1 MKKIDAEKLK
11 KAKALP
17 SVFTL
22 LLIAVLI
29 LFAVMLIFWT
39 TVNTLTVG
47 KINQGYVWAEG
58 LYERVSE
65 EGEINPIL
73 IEKELSYYSQII
85 PNITGVIAMK
95 GNEEVISFGTQIPKR
110 LIDEDSLSL
119 SIFFDKEDFANINI
133 LIDNSEGTDLVRIR
147 EEKWSFLEELD
158 KRINKIMAR
167 SKNNDKVSFNMPV
180 LTQDAWYVF
189 YDDYG
194 NQYLIGYKLSISL
207 EELAYGLV
215 SLLGIVLV
223 VLIFLFISI
232 VYIIKSVTT
241 QRKIIKLYYTD
252 IETGGDN
259 WYYFISQAGKLMKKY
274 RKKNINNAIVH
285 IRMDKYRNYCSCYGD
300 KEGEKL
306 IADLYLMMKKN
317 ISKKEIMARHD
328 IADFGL
334 LLTFTTEEELSIRV
348 KNMMDMLS
356 KARFDVRINF
366 QAGIYIDGKEKVSIP
381 EAYNMAS
388 VARASIVDDH
398 TENICTFNQS
408 MKEELLWEKRVEN
421 DMERALSKKEF
432 VVYLQ
437 PKYSTSEEKIAAAE
451 ALVRWN
457 HPSEGFISPGRFIPI
472 FEENGFILKLDDY
485 MISEVAKL
493 QAKWISEGKK
503 IVPIS
508 VNVSRAHFTKEDLAE
523 HICGIIDQY
532 NVPHDSIELELTESA
547 FFDDKNTLI
556 TIVNKMKSY
565 GFAVSMDDF
574 GAGYSSL
581 NSLKELPIDVVKLD
595 AEFFRGDDSTGKG
608 KIIVSETINLAKKLD
623 MRIVAEGIEK
633 REQVDFLAGEHCDL
647 IQGYYFAKPLPV
659 EEFEKQ
665 AFETDIA

>member
-1 MKKIDAEKLK
+1 MVHFNSCVQWNSFFISFNCKDISRD
-11 KAKALP
+11 
-17 SVFTL
+17 F
-22 LLIAVLI
+22 
-29 LFAVMLIFWT
+29 
-39 TVNTLTVG
+39 
-47 KINQGYVWAEG
+47 
-58 LYERVSE
+58 
-65 EGEINPIL
+65 
-73 IEKELSYYSQII
+73 
-85 PNITGVIAMK
+85 
-95 GNEEVISFGTQIPKR
+95 SFGTQIPKR

-119 SIFFDKEDFANINI
+119 SIFFDKEDFSNINI

-147 EEKWSFLEELD
+147 EEKWGFLEEID
-158 KRINKIMAR
+158 KRIHKIMSK
-167 SKNNDKVSFNMPV
+167 SKNDDVVSFNMPV

-207 EELAYGLV
+207 EELAYSLV

-241 QRKIIKLYYTD
+241 QRRIIKLYYTD

-356 KARFDVRINF
+356 KARYNVRINF

-457 HPSEGFISPGRFIPI
+457 HPSEGFISPGKFIPI

-547 FFDDKNTLI
+547 FFDDKKTLI